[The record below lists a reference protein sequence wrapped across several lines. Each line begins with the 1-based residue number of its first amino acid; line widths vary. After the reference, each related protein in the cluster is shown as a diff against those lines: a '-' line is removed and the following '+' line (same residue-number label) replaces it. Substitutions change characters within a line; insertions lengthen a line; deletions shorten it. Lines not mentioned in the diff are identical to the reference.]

1 MGLNGT
7 PVSPSASESFSFLS
21 EGLSS
26 TATALVANVTV
37 VAGADAGYLTVYP
50 TTDVTPPAASD
61 ANFTANSIAQSF
73 TLAPLN
79 GAATYLFN
87 SSAVPVNIVID
98 AFGFFSP
105 PPPATTVTAN
115 PTSLAADGAST
126 SAITVT
132 VTTGSG
138 VAFNDPVT
146 LTTTPS
152 VAGSCGTASAPGN
165 TNASGQVTSTYTAS
179 TTVGTCT
186 ITATESNGGVSGS
199 VVITQT

>member
-1 MGLNGT
+1 M
-7 PVSPSASESFSFLS
+7 
-21 EGLSS
+21 
-26 TATALVANVTV
+26 TV
-37 VAGADAGYLTVYP
+37 VAGSAAGYLTVYP
-50 TTDVTPPAASD
+50 TTDVSPPAASD
-61 ANFTANSIAQSF
+61 VNFTANSIAQSF

-79 GAATYLFN
+79 GAATDLFN

-98 AFGFFSP
+98 AFGFFAP

-115 PTSLAADGAST
+115 PTSLAADGVST

-152 VAGSCGTASAPGN
+152 APGSCGTASAPGS

-186 ITATESNGGVSGS
+186 ITATEANGGTSGT
-199 VVITQT
+199 VVITQM